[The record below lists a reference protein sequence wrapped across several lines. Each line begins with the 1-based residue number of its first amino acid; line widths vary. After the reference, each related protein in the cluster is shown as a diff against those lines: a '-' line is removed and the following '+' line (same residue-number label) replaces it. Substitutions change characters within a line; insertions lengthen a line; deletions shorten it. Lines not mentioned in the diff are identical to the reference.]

1 MSWSRREVLATLGVA
16 SAQAILVACGAP
28 QRTSRRGTQ
37 LESPEIRTWLR
48 DAVSVL
54 RGAGFENVHV
64 LAVRRNRITA
74 ALDVLGGGVARSTS
88 DGVVMSVR
96 DRDGA
101 RREHV
106 TNTLSRDGV
115 AEAARVLAGSKV
127 KAAKVDF
134 GMMPP
139 LPLVTK
145 PDPGSLTDGMFLARV
160 AAMAQ
165 SDRDEHGDVVVSSR
179 IVYSAALIDVDDA
192 HVWSVA
198 PGRDLEQRNV
208 RIRKSITRVAWNG
221 TRPVV
226 AEAARAYAGGID
238 EFDLP
243 VADIAKARED
253 ALALMTPTTF
263 PDGEH
268 VVLLEPGVA
277 AALIDAAARAMLT
290 TSVARR
296 PEVAARLAKAPALGA
311 AITLVDDPRARWAYG
326 GYEFDDAGVVA
337 QPISLIERGKLSARI
352 GDGRGRRA
360 GHVGTLEPQS
370 SHLRLTAGRE
380 SQLGLLDKGFVLE
393 GVLDVKIDPASDRLV
408 VSVARARERVNK
420 TDTGRVF
427 ADIELVGSL
436 AQVLGSVDELSS
448 EVQSIGFRDERN
460 DRPRWRSVE
469 TPWLR
474 TKALLRARR
483 GLT

>member
-1 MSWSRREVLATLGVA
+1 MLATLGVA
-16 SAQAILVACGAP
+16 SAQAILAACGAP
-28 QRTSRRGTQ
+28 QRTGRRGTQ
-37 LESPEIRTWLR
+37 VESPEIRTWLR
-48 DAVSVL
+48 DAVRVL
-54 RGAGFENVHV
+54 RGAGFDGVHV

-74 ALDVLGGGVARSTS
+74 AIDVLGGGVARSTS
-88 DGVVMSVR
+88 DGVVLSVR
-96 DRDGA
+96 DRDGV

-106 TNTLSRDGV
+106 TNTLSRTGV
-115 AEAARVLAGSKV
+115 AEAVRVLAG
-127 KAAKVDF
+127 KAKPATVDF
-134 GMMPP
+134 GMMPA

-145 PDPGSLTDGMFLARV
+145 PDPDVLSDGMFLARV
-160 AAMAQ
+160 AAMAE
-165 SDRDEHGDVVVSSR
+165 SDRDERGQMVVSSR

-226 AEAARAYAGGID
+226 AEAARAYTGGID
-238 EFDLP
+238 EIELP
-243 VADIAKARED
+243 VADIANARED

-268 VVLLEPGVA
+268 AVLLEPGVA

-296 PEVAARLAKAPALGA
+296 PEVAARLAKAPPLGA
-311 AITLVDDPRARWAYG
+311 VITLVDDPKARLAYG
-326 GYEFDDAGVVA
+326 GYEFDDAGVIA
-337 QPISLIERGKLSARI
+337 QPITLIDKGKIAGTI
-352 GDGRGRRA
+352 GEGRSRRA
-360 GHVGTLEPQS
+360 GHVGSLEPQP
-370 SHLRLTAGRE
+370 SHLRLTAGGE
-380 SQLGLLDKGFVLE
+380 SQVGLLDNGFALE
-393 GVLDVKIDPASDRLV
+393 GVIDVKVDPTSDRLV

-420 TDTGRVF
+420 LETGRMF

-436 AQVLGSVDELSS
+436 AQVLGSVDGVSS
-448 EVQSIGFRDERN
+448 EVQSIGFRDERT

-469 TPWLR
+469 SPWIR